1 MTEATRPPR
10 KSTLSVTL
18 YDSLQDVLVRLRKQ
32 AGQAVRLEIPPGS
45 PLFLTAHEFSAL
57 LEVSRTRD
65 IDLMIVSDDPLRQR
79 LASVLT
85 IPVEGVEETTSEPS
99 RPSTDIPR
107 GASFTRPSR
116 TAPGAPGP
124 VPTHERLGHT
134 RSALPPLPHD
144 QQEAEPA
151 SSPTATAGRGRWTAR
166 RGATRSERQSHT
178 VMPGDGAVITDPVE
192 DDRNDV
198 VISPSF
204 GARLSRLGARAI
216 ATLVGLVLLAG
227 LLIFAVAF
235 FLLSSATVT
244 LIPETQPLS
253 ADLTYAIL
261 PPDADAPDD
270 IAVTVPAEP
279 MTLEFTAEA
288 TRPTTG
294 TRQEPGEPARG
305 RVRLSNPNTEDVVL
319 EAGTVLESND
329 GRAYTIDQD
338 VTVPAGDPGLG
349 RYGGAEAAVTA
360 EEGGTAGN
368 IETGELSGRLDSGV
382 YYSNRDAPL
391 TGGTDREIQVADA
404 ADIQQLRDEA
414 EAALVEMIQNEV
426 SARVPEDVEIVPESI
441 TEEDFRYTFSHQAGD
456 DTKTVSVEA
465 VAPVT
470 LLTYRPEEARRL
482 LTEELIQQL
491 SASAPEGFEFDTD
504 SLVISDASLVGD
516 GGEARYRVTG
526 SGEAVAIIPDTVRE
540 ELGDELTG
548 DSAESAV
555 DTLREIP
562 NVAEF
567 NIEYAPAW
575 LPDRMPLSENRI
587 TVQVQR

>member
-1 MTEATRPPR
+1 MMEATRPPR

-18 YDSLQDVLVRLRKQ
+18 YDSLQDVLARMRKQ
-32 AGQAVRLEIPPGS
+32 AGQTVRLEIPPGS

-65 IDLMIVSDDPLRQR
+65 IDLTIVSDDPLRQR
-79 LASVLT
+79 LAAVLT
-85 IPVEGVEETTSEPS
+85 IPVEGMEEPTTELP
-99 RPSTDIPR
+99 RPSTNIPR
-107 GASFTRPSR
+107 GPVFTRPSR

-144 QQEAEPA
+144 QEAGSA
-151 SSPTATAGRGRWTAR
+151 PTSAAAGRRRWPGR
-166 RGATRSERQSHT
+166 RGATPSERRSQT
-178 VMPGDGAVITDPVE
+178 IMPGDGAVITDPVE

-198 VISPSF
+198 VIFPSF
-204 GARLSRLGARAI
+204 RARLSRLGARTI

-227 LLIFAVAF
+227 LLIFAVGF

-244 LIPETQPLS
+244 LIPETQALS

-279 MTLEFTAEA
+279 MTLEFTTEA

-305 RVRLSNPNTEDVVL
+305 RVRLSNPNTEDIVL
-319 EAGTVLESND
+319 EAGTLLESND
-329 GRAYTIDQD
+329 GRTYAIDQD

-349 RYGGAEAAVTA
+349 RYGGAEAAVAA
-360 EEGGTAGN
+360 EEGGTGGN

-391 TGGTDREIQVADA
+391 TGGTDQEIQVVDA

-414 EAALVEMIQNEV
+414 EAALVEMIQSEV
-426 SARVPEDVEIVPESI
+426 SARVPEGVEIVPESI
-441 TEEDFRYTFSHQAGD
+441 TEEDFRYNFSHQAGD
-456 DTKTVSVEA
+456 DAEMVSVEA
-465 VAPVT
+465 TASVT
-470 LLTYRPEEARRL
+470 LLTYRPEEARQL
-482 LTEELIQQL
+482 LTEELSQQL
-491 SASAPEGFEFDTD
+491 SALAPEGFEFDTD
-504 SLVISDASLVGD
+504 SLVIGDASPIGD
-516 GGEARYRVTG
+516 EGDEVRYRVTG
-526 SGEAVAIIPDTVRE
+526 SGEAVATIPDTVRE
-540 ELGDELTG
+540 ELSDELTG
-548 DSAESAV
+548 DSAENAV
-555 DTLREIP
+555 DTLRELP
-562 NVAEF
+562 NVDEF
-567 NIEYAPAW
+567 TIEYAPAW